1 MGRMRPVLK
10 ALLCVAGLLLSKGR
24 ATEVFVFQQP
34 HMGCLFTLKLVAA
47 NEQEAESASKAV
59 SKRIEEIEQVC
70 SDYRPD
76 SESSLLG
83 ASAERQH
90 EIKLSPDLLALLVA
104 SEHWW
109 QWSGGAFD
117 VTLGPCTRLW
127 RASRKSQTLPDS
139 PTLTE
144 ALAATGFSKL
154 HFSASAKTVRL
165 DRAGMVL
172 DFGGIAKGYALD
184 AATQLLQ
191 TKFKLTHFLMDAG
204 GQIAA
209 MGCPP
214 GKDAWHLVI
223 EKLPEENDDAPD
235 VVLKLSNAHLATSGD
250 LNQKVTIGGNHY
262 AHILDPKTG
271 LGLTYTIQ
279 ASVIAEDG
287 ATADALATALCIMEE
302 TEAKAKLVQ
311 LPKVAARVLRQNA
324 DGRLHSW
331 QTDNWRTY
339 VK

>member
-1 MGRMRPVLK
+1 MRPILK
-10 ALLCVAGLLLSKGR
+10 TLFCLAGLLLSRGK
-24 ATEVFVFQQP
+24 ASEVFVFQQP

-47 NEQEAESASKAV
+47 NEQEAESASQAV

-76 SESSLLG
+76 SESSFLG
-83 ASAERQH
+83 AAAGHQQEM
-90 EIKLSPDLLALLVA
+90 KLSPDLQDLLVA

-127 RASRKSQTLPDS
+127 RTSRKSQTLPDS

-184 AATQLLQ
+184 AATQLLK
-191 TKFKLTHFLMDAG
+191 TKFNLRHFLIDAG

-214 GKDAWHLVI
+214 GKDAWHLAI
-223 EKLPEENDDAPD
+223 EKLPEENEDAPD

-250 LNQKVTIGGNHY
+250 LNQKVTIRGKHY

-279 ASVIAEDG
+279 ASVIAGDG
-287 ATADALATALCIMEE
+287 STADALATALCIMEE
-302 TEAKAKLVQ
+302 SEAKAKLAQ
-311 LPKVAARVLRQNA
+311 FPKVAVRVLRQST
-324 DGRLHSW
+324 DGRLHCW
-331 QTDNWRTY
+331 QTDNWQTY